1 MADFF
6 GKAFCRLYT
15 LYGQWSPSK
24 YFVLA
29 FDLLIAVVVFL
40 LIRYRSLYDG
50 FGFHDI
56 AIVVVLFCISFMV
69 VRTYVGLIRHTGFYD
84 IARIIGSCV
93 MCFALY
99 MLLRWGLSS
108 FAPQWLASL
117 PSVAEMLMLTAVVAL
132 FIVVLRLVIKF
143 VYFVGKRN
151 GERQKR
157 VVVIYGA
164 GSMGSM
170 TKNVLQS
177 DDTVRFKIPF
187 FVDDDFAKSGKV
199 MDGVPVLSVA
209 EGLSAESVERY
220 NVDTLVLAMPN
231 ISADKKRMVIAEGM
245 KLGLNVLSTPAP
257 NTWMSGTFR
266 ADQLKN
272 MKIEDLLGR
281 EPVLLKREEVRSF
294 LKDQVVLVTG
304 ASGSIGQEIV
314 RQVMAS
320 EAKKIVSLD
329 QSESSTFDV
338 QFSMSKEYGLTSG
351 SDKLKFVIADVR
363 DEVRMRNVFE
373 TFHPTIVFHAA
384 AYKHVPLMEENVYEA
399 VRMNVFGTKL
409 LADLSVE
416 YGVSHFVMI
425 STDKAVNPTNVMG
438 ATKRLA
444 EMYVQ
449 SFSNVSTSF
458 VTTRF
463 GNVLGSSGSVIP
475 LFRRQIEE
483 GGPVT
488 LTHKDIV
495 RFFMTIPEACS
506 LVLESAV
513 IGETGEIYLFDMGE
527 PVRIYDLAAN
537 MIRLSKAYHV
547 EIKEIGLR
555 PGEKLYEEVLSDREK
570 ASPTSHPKI
579 LRAKISPCDPQTLN
593 VYMRDLKETLD
604 SCDDF
609 AIVAMLKKIVP
620 EFISNNSRF
629 SALDEEAGKSAES

>member
-6 GKAFCRLYT
+6 GKAFCKLYT

-40 LIRYRSLYDG
+40 LVRYGSLSAEHRLYDVLSV
-50 FGFHDI
+50 FALFFVSF
-56 AIVVVLFCISFMV
+56 VVVRS
-69 VRTYVGLIRHTGFYD
+69 YVGLIRHTGSYD
-84 IARIIGSCV
+84 IFRIICSCLL
-93 MCFALY
+93 CFVLYWLVRWALT
-99 MLLRWGLSS
+99 S
-108 FAPQWLASL
+108 FAPQFLDYI
-117 PSVAEMLMLTAVVAL
+117 PTMIEMVLTVSVVAL
-132 FIVVLRLVIKF
+132 FIVLIRLVIKF
-143 VYFVGKRN
+143 VYFVGKKN
-151 GERQKR
+151 GSRQRR

-164 GSMGSM
+164 GSLGSM
-170 TKNVLQS
+170 TSNVLSS
-177 DDTVRFKIPF
+177 DDTVRFKIPY

-199 MDGVPVLSVA
+199 MDGVPVLSVE
-209 EGLSAESVERY
+209 EGLSPECVEKY

-231 ISADKKRMVIAEGM
+231 ISPDKKRMVINEGVKM
-245 KLGLNVLSTPAP
+245 GLHVLSVPSP
-257 NTWMSGTFR
+257 NTWMSGTFKVN
-266 ADQLKN
+266 QLRDL
-272 MKIEDLLGR
+272 KIEDLLGR
-281 EPVLLKREEVRSF
+281 DPIFLKGEEVRTF
-294 LKDQVVLVTG
+294 LKGQVVLVTG

-314 RQVMAS
+314 RQVLRCDV
-320 EAKKIVSLD
+320 KKVVSLD
-329 QSESSTFDV
+329 QAETPTFDM
-338 QFSMSKEYGLTSG
+338 QFEMSRDFSDAVSSG
-351 SDKLKFVIADVR
+351 KLQFVVADVR
-363 DEVRMRNVFE
+363 DEVRMRHLFSEVR
-373 TFHPTIVFHAA
+373 PTIVFHAA

-409 LADLSVE
+409 IADLSVE
-416 YGVSHFVMI
+416 FGVKRFVMI

-449 SFSNVSTSF
+449 SSTNSSTSF
-458 VTTRF
+458 ITTRF

-475 LFRRQIEE
+475 LFRKQIEE

-506 LVLESAV
+506 LVLESSL
-513 IGETGEIYLFDMGE
+513 IGENGEIYLFDMGK
-527 PVRIYDLAAN
+527 PVRIYDLAVS
-537 MIRLSKAYHV
+537 MIRLSRASDI

-579 LRAKISPCDPQTLN
+579 LKAKICPCDSAKLN
-593 VYMRDLKETLD
+593 AQISELQDILS

-609 AIVAMLKKIVP
+609 AIVAKLKEMVP
-620 EFISNNSRF
+620 EFISNNSKY
-629 SALDEEAGKSAES
+629 SVLDGTRECASVS